1 MSWSMAWACDRPAGC
16 PTRRSSRPLG
26 RGVRVLR
33 GSVDAE
39 LLSRVADEAVEA
51 FAVLAVDALLELGVD
66 VEGHLA
72 VGVADL
78 AHHPLDV
85 EVVGEQRDRDVGAP
99 ESVRSCAWQ
108 WRKATLD
115 SLRAGCL
122 GGVVDELAD
131 AQAAAGEELDRRSA
145 ANIGR
150 APGAQPCEVK
160 TDRRLGQLKLGGDLA
175 ERAASGGSSRDP
187 GARGLAGQLLARD
200 LRRGVLR
207 RRRRRAGRR
216 ARRARGTRARAW
228 APGCACRFP
237 RAGLRSISSSS
248 IASSSTIAN
257 TPITLRAEKADSGTT
272 RRLRASRRS
281 APAAIAARSSAASRS
296 ICALNS
302 RHSRRSI

>member
-131 AQAAAGEELDRRSA
+131 ALAADEPA
-145 ANIGR
+145 A
-150 APGAQPCEVK
+150 PVWEHE
-160 TDRRLGQLKLGGDLA
+160 RLGPDRLAATAQAVEVLDERLDQVGGHLHLA
-175 ERAASGGSSRDP
+175 HAGVGLR
-187 GARGLAGQLLARD
+187 GADVQ
-200 LRRGVLR
+200 
-207 RRRRRAGRR
+207 
-216 ARRARGTRARAW
+216 ARAVGIVK
-228 APGCACRFP
+228 AH
-237 RAGLRSISSSS
+237 
-248 IASSSTIAN
+248 
-257 TPITLRAEKADSGTT
+257 ITYPQLA
-272 RRLRASRRS
+272 
-281 APAAIAARSSAASRS
+281 
-296 ICALNS
+296 
-302 RHSRRSI
+302 